1 MGDSSF
7 EVQALDDYKAELASE
22 LSLVGGEQYTI
33 LQTDEQGWW
42 YAANRDGETGWVPS
56 NFVVR
61 LEEND
66 EPEETPAEEQPSQV
80 SEPAAPV
87 QQAVEKVTQAA
98 AKPQAPQKPRNS
110 VGAADFS
117 MKSIED
123 LLSYVKDNASDA
135 GNTDYQRALHMIA
148 VKISQKEGNDRR
160 KLGELGGFDTI
171 VGIMEQTMGDIAV
184 QMTCLKAVAMLCVDT
199 DLTDIL
205 KASTSNPMQV
215 IHQSLNLIDHCEPH
229 TVLALNCT
237 CNLATLD
244 YIRSRARGIN
254 IVNTIIERVLA
265 SKNPSNFYLSS
276 SLALRNLL
284 IDKEMCTNVSTNLT
298 TLVAEILQNSDDA
311 RTRGAACGIYMNIA
325 QDATLAKAVIEQGG
339 FEHLQDLIK
348 NPNDSDST
356 KKLAVEAMHN
366 LCISASSLEIDPVMV
381 ISFLSSVLEM
391 ETDDLRALALRALS
405 GYSSTCKD
413 SYLLLRTLLETGALV
428 QALETGL
435 QMSSEQ
441 NKTIALNII
450 CFLGQGKN
458 AELLVPQGNESGSD
472 LIAKMVEVAPTM
484 QDKKTLRNMLVLF
497 YHVAGYDGGQTAL
510 IEAGFLKMVDIDLSS
525 VADAHQTMLGVLIK
539 CAENKGNMEEVL
551 EKQVSI
557 KRFVSTVPQ
566 DDATLKQLSE
576 GLLRLLERMDV
587 NYKTMLKQKQAAGG
601 KSSQFSSPRVK
612 QQPKA
617 AKQAPKPAPAPKKET
632 TKPVS
637 SPKPAAGATAT
648 PPKKVQK
655 QVQKKRASTKKRT
668 SSSPRCS
675 RGRSTSCR

>member
-1 MGDSSF
+1 MQPRHF
-7 EVQALDDYKAELASE
+7 RLYP
-22 LSLVGGEQYTI
+22 LS
-33 LQTDEQGWW
+33 
-42 YAANRDGETGWVPS
+42 
-56 NFVVR
+56 
-61 LEEND
+61 
-66 EPEETPAEEQPSQV
+66 
-80 SEPAAPV
+80 
-87 QQAVEKVTQAA
+87 
-98 AKPQAPQKPRNS
+98 
-110 VGAADFS
+110 
-117 MKSIED
+117 
-123 LLSYVKDNASDA
+123 
-135 GNTDYQRALHMIA
+135 
-148 VKISQKEGNDRR
+148 
-160 KLGELGGFDTI
+160 
-171 VGIMEQTMGDIAV
+171 
-184 QMTCLKAVAMLCVDT
+184 
-199 DLTDIL
+199 
-205 KASTSNPMQV
+205 
-215 IHQSLNLIDHCEPH
+215 
-229 TVLALNCT
+229 
-237 CNLATLD
+237 
-244 YIRSRARGIN
+244 ARGIN

-265 SKNPSNFYLSS
+265 STNPSNFYLSS

-284 IDKEMCTNVSTNLT
+284 IDKEMCSNVSTDLI
-298 TLVAEILQNSDDA
+298 TLVSEILEKSDDA

-497 YHVAGYDGGQTAL
+497 YHVAAYEGGQTAL

-539 CAENKGNMEEVL
+539 CAENKGNMEEIL

-557 KRFVSTVPQ
+557 KRFISTVPQ
-566 DDATLKQLSE
+566 EDGTLKQLSD
-576 GLLRLLERMDV
+576 GLLRLIERMDV
-587 NYKTMLKQKQAAGG
+587 NYKTMLKQEQAAGG
-601 KSSQFSSPRVK
+601 KSSQFSSPKVK
-612 QQPKA
+612 QQQKA
-617 AKQAPKPAPAPKKET
+617 AKPAPKPAPKKE

-637 SPKPAAGATAT
+637 SPKPAAGAAAAAT

-655 QVQKKRASTKKRT
+655 QVQKKEPAPAPAAVEEEEVQAADDGEYMSYDVLKSRNFNRKDIDVKNLENYLSPAEFQKVFNMSKEKFAKLKGWKRVQLKKRHKLF
-668 SSSPRCS
+668 
-675 RGRSTSCR
+675 